1 MRCLQVGCA
10 AAALNDWWLLCVH
23 HTLALEQTDGG
34 PPPHLEDQAL
44 AAGWHASDWAERI
57 APARWGHAVESEAW
71 VAGQRARSFAA
82 AVTRRLVPCPHTIGH
97 DAAVPVVLAVR
108 APDLAACPD
117 CAETTVARTTTT
129 GHGCDRCAAVPVGPH
144 DRTALLVGRSLI
156 IVAQLCEEC
165 ASAVMEGFSLS
176 VDGL

>member
-1 MRCLQVGCA
+1 MRCLQAGCG
-10 AAALNDWWLLCVH
+10 AAALTDWWLLCAS
-23 HTLALEQTDGG
+23 HTLALDQSSEG

-57 APARWGHAVESEAW
+57 APARWGHAVESEEW
-71 VAGQRARSFAA
+71 VARQRARSFAA
-82 AVTRRLVPCPHTIGH
+82 AVTRRLVPCPHTTGH
-97 DAAVPVVLAVR
+97 DTAVPMVLAVR

-129 GHGCDRCAAVPVGPH
+129 GHGCDRCTLVPVGPD
-144 DRTALLVGRSLI
+144 DRMALLVGRSLI
-156 IVAQLCEEC
+156 IVAQLCVEC
-165 ASAVMEGFSLS
+165 AAAVMEGFSLS